1 MMHDD
6 LSARDGRDDARSRAP
21 ETPEAGQD
29 RPARVRESGKLADR
43 EVPIELTRTPDQ
55 IHAWLDGELPESGVR
70 GAEAVRHVEF
80 WKRLDR
86 DLEVRRHAHAPV
98 DLTERIMAAIPATVP
113 QAAAPWWTRSVEL
126 TPVTVAAAAAGLLT
140 IGAAIGATIK
150 R

>member
-1 MMHDD
+1 MHDD
-6 LSARDGRDDARSRAP
+6 LTARDGREDPNRSRAP
-21 ETPEAGQD
+21 DGAEVNPS
-29 RPARVRESGKLADR
+29 RPGRLSDR

-55 IHAWLDGELPESGVR
+55 VHAWLDGELPESAVR
-70 GAEAVRHVEF
+70 GAEATRHVEF

-98 DLTERIMAAIPATVP
+98 ELTERIMAAIPATVP
-113 QAAAPWWTRSVEL
+113 QAAAPWWARSVEL
-126 TPVTVAAAAAGLLT
+126 SPVTVAAAAAGLLT

>member
-1 MMHDD
+1 MHDD
-6 LSARDGRDDARSRAP
+6 LSARDGAEDMNHPHAQEMPESGQARPSRA
-21 ETPEAGQD
+21 
-29 RPARVRESGKLADR
+29 RESGKLADR
-43 EVPIELTRTPDQ
+43 EVPIELTRTPDL

-70 GAEAVRHVEF
+70 GAEAGRIVEF

-86 DLEVRRHAHAPV
+86 DLEVRRHTHAPV
-98 DLTERIMAAIPATVP
+98 DLTERIMEAIPATVP
-113 QAAAPWWTRSVEL
+113 QAAAPWWSKPVEL

>member
-1 MMHDD
+1 VMHDD
-6 LSARDGRDDARSRAP
+6 LSARDGREDARSRAP

-29 RPARVRESGKLADR
+29 RPARGREAGKLADR

-70 GAEAVRHVEF
+70 GAEAGRIVEF

-86 DLEVRRHAHAPV
+86 DLEVRRHTHAPV
-98 DLTERIMAAIPATVP
+98 DLAERIMEAIPATVP
-113 QAAAPWWTRSVEL
+113 QAAAPWWSKPVEL

>member
-1 MMHDD
+1 MHDD
-6 LSARDGRDDARSRAP
+6 LSARDGRDDADRSRAQ
-21 ETPEAGQD
+21 ETPEAGQSH
-29 RPARVRESGKLADR
+29 PARARESGKLADR
-43 EVPIELTRTPDQ
+43 EVPIELTRTPDL
-55 IHAWLDGELPESGVR
+55 IHAWLDGELPEAGVR

-86 DLEVRRHAHAPV
+86 DLEVRRHVQAPL
-98 DLTERIMAAIPATVP
+98 DMTERIMAALPATVP
-113 QAAAPWWTRSVEL
+113 QVTAPWWSRSVEV